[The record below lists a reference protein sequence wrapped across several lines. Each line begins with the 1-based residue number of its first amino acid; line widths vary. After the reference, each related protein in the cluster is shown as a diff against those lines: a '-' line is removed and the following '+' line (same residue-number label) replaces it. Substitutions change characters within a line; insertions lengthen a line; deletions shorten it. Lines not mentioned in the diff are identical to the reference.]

1 MLIDTGIDMNYEQ
14 STGDTINYLA
24 RKVENPM
31 YQKSSQLCVIQV
43 T

>member
-24 RKVENPM
+24 RKVEIPCIKRAHK
-31 YQKSSQLCVIQV
+31 YV
-43 T
+43 